1 MFEAYKNSNVQAM
14 AVQPTRR
21 FCCCLPLPPPPLGRS
36 ILELPAWDC
45 RAMGAD
51 QAAAAHPARNLPPRA
66 HCLGVCRTHFDM
78 LRRGASRLLPRL
90 LGTGSQAA
98 VALQKGEAALL
109 PRLAAAAAP
118 ADAAAALRSFRSST
132 AAYSSSLAESLR
144 WVRLPDRTKKAPLQ
158 PPPPLPPLPA
168 ARLTAA
174 AVFPNSLRR
183 NELEYEKQNYEQAE
197 VSCLHTAAVPVVL
210 SSCLAVAVLS
220 APKAMAPPTRP
231 AAPRPAQELAAG
243 PPAGF
248 TLTESKG
255 DTLMSLSKDY
265 RGEKVAVDVMV
276 NDQVSWLLTACTV
289 LHQCSWAAS
298 LAQLHG

>member
-1 MFEAYKNSNVQAM
+1 MAPAEMSDSLAVTGVCTPAM
-14 AVQPTRR
+14 CDCTVCLRLTAMCRPWQCSRR
-21 FCCCLPLPPPPLGRS
+21 GASAAACCRRRRRS
-36 ILELPAWDC
+36 GAAFLELPAWDC

-144 WVRLPDRTKKAPLQ
+144 WVRLPDRTKKAAL
-158 PPPPLPPLPA
+158 PPPALPLPPLLPA
-168 ARLTAA
+168 SPLLPC
-174 AVFPNSLRR
+174 FQL
-183 NELEYEKQNYEQAE
+183 
-197 VSCLHTAAVPVVL
+197 
-210 SSCLAVAVLS
+210 
-220 APKAMAPPTRP
+220 
-231 AAPRPAQELAAG
+231 PAQERAG
-243 PPAGF
+243 IREAELRAG
-248 TLTESKG
+248 
-255 DTLMSLSKDY
+255 
-265 RGEKVAVDVMV
+265 
-276 NDQVSWLLTACTV
+276 
-289 LHQCSWAAS
+289 
-298 LAQLHG
+298 